1 VLQGSKIVRAAGI
14 QQQHKKRKQKAA
26 AEEPAATAAVQAAP
40 FEEPAEKKR
49 KRKRDAEAIGGQSD
63 AEQSILNK
71 KKQKQGKQRK
81 QAAAEQQASEQQQQG
96 EEEAEQQDGSEP
108 RQRQDKP
115 TKQKKAGKKQSRA
128 ADGGEGPATGD
139 EDGLG
144 DEPDTADLRWRAN
157 TSRVR
162 VKSGAFSKAEKETLR
177 KAGKRWWGYCC
188 MARIA
193 VQPQQVAATLLL
205 WQCHEHTA
213 CVSQPLKQPA
223 YPATLHADS
232 QQSLCAAAAV
242 PHCST
247 SPSCAP
253 APAAVH
259 DYAVST
265 GRSTEHT
272 DWLYSTSKSGD
283 TKGMWKK
290 VGGWLGLG
298 APAPVQQLWPARCL
312 TAAQS
317 ALLRC
322 LPLAMA
328 RPVCCWRWCWL
339 ERAAAASRGLPTCL
353 AGVHADCCGAASSH
367 CKVGVVCWHPYLQ

>member
-1 VLQGSKIVRAAGI
+1 MLQGSKIVRAAGT

-26 AEEPAATAAVQAAP
+26 AEEPAATAAVQATP
-40 FEEPAEKKR
+40 FEEPAKTKR
-49 KRKRDAEAIGGQSD
+49 KRKHDAEAKGGQPD
-63 AEQSILNK
+63 AEQSSINK
-71 KKQKQGKQRK
+71 KKQKKDKQRK
-81 QAAAEQQASEQQQQG
+81 QQAAAEQHASEQQQQE

-115 TKQKKAGKKQSRA
+115 TKQKKAGKKRSRA

-177 KAGKRWWGYCC
+177 KAGKRWWGYCW

-213 CVSQPLKQPA
+213 CGSQPVKQPA
-223 YPATLHADS
+223 YPATAIACCLPTVP
-232 QQSLCAAAAV
+232 LCGCCCAALLNVTFLRTCCSARLCCVHWPKYRAHRLAV
-242 PHCST
+242 QHIQERRHQGH
-247 SPSCAP
+247 
-253 APAAVH
+253 VEK
-259 DYAVST
+259 
-265 GRSTEHT
+265 GG
-272 DWLYSTSKSGD
+272 SGAGPLR
-283 TKGMWKK
+283 T
-290 VGGWLGLG
+290 
-298 APAPVQQLWPARCL
+298 APVQQLWPARCL

-322 LPLAMA
+322 A
-328 RPVCCWRWCWL
+328 VCLQPWPAWSAAG
-339 ERAAAASRGLPTCL
+339 AAA
-353 AGVHADCCGAASSH
+353 
-367 CKVGVVCWHPYLQ
+367 